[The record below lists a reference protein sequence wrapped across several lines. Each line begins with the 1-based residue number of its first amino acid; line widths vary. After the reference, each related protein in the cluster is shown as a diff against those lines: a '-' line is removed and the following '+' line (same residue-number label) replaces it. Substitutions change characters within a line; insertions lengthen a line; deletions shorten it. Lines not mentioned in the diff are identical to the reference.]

1 MEVLKSNSSAFFS
14 VEASI
19 LVPFVYLQ
27 NHDVEKNITKKRF
40 GKGIATLQATKIS
53 HQTGKRKKHRP
64 KVSAFGC
71 DGIRDRFQEDPGT
84 SQRLVPK
91 GNVTKA
97 PATNLFFRPPSRI
110 RNWLNW
116 GARKKMMV
124 VRGCR
129 WLCVFLKISQVER
142 MYNDR
147 ILQCLDC
154 FFKCWESIKKT
165 QLTVEL
171 LNCWK
176 PTSLKWFVFSE
187 KLRKLPGQLLI
198 YKVMRATSPKA
209 NSCGC

>member
-71 DGIRDRFQEDPGT
+71 DGIRDRFQGDPGT

-91 GNVTKA
+91 GNVTK
-97 PATNLFFRPPSRI
+97 PQQRI
-110 RNWLNW
+110 CFSGHLHGYGTGSIEVLERRWWLS
-116 GARKKMMV
+116 GV
-124 VRGCR
+124 VGD
-129 WLCVFLKISQVER
+129 CVFFSFLKKHQPS
-142 MYNDR
+142 
-147 ILQCLDC
+147 
-154 FFKCWESIKKT
+154 
-165 QLTVEL
+165 
-171 LNCWK
+171 WK
-176 PTSLKWFVFSE
+176 DE
-187 KLRKLPGQLLI
+187 
-198 YKVMRATSPKA
+198 M
-209 NSCGC
+209 

>member
-1 MEVLKSNSSAFFS
+1 MLRKTSPKKDLEKESLPSRRLRYPTKR
-14 VEASI
+14 EK
-19 LVPFVYLQ
+19 
-27 NHDVEKNITKKRF
+27 EKNID
-40 GKGIATLQATKIS
+40 
-53 HQTGKRKKHRP
+53 P
-64 KVSAFGC
+64 KWVLLAVMGYVIVSRR
-71 DGIRDRFQEDPGT
+71 IRV
-84 SQRLVPK
+84 LPK
-91 GNVTKA
+91 GWFPKA
-97 PATNLFFRPPSRI
+97 TWQKPQQRI
-110 RNWLNW
+110 CFSGHLHGYGTGSIEALERRWWLS
-116 GARKKMMV
+116 GV
-124 VRGCR
+124 VGD
-129 WLCVFLKISQVER
+129 CVFFLKISQVER